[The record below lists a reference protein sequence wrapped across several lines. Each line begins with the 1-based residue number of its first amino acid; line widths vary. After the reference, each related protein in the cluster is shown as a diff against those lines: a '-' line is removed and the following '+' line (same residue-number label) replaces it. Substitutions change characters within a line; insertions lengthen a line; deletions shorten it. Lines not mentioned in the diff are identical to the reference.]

1 MGITYQRGKDAE
13 ENALNFLQKNGLKPL
28 EKNYRT
34 SRGEIDLIMLDEETI
49 VFIEVRARSSDTY
62 MKPLESIDKRKLE
75 KIIHASNHYLQK
87 KGVDSDSL
95 CRFDVV
101 VLTGIKN
108 QSKIEWIK
116 NAFEA

>member
-1 MGITYQRGKDAE
+1 MGKAFQRGRAAE
-13 ENALNFLQKNGLKPL
+13 EQALHFLQQYGLKPL

-34 SRGEIDLIMLDEETI
+34 PRGEVDLIMLDNETI

-75 KIIHASNHYLQK
+75 NIIYASNHYLQK
-87 KGVDSDSL
+87 SKTGNDSS

-101 VLTGIKN
+101 LLTNIN
-108 QSKIEWIK
+108 SQPKIEWIK

>member
-1 MGITYQRGKDAE
+1 MNKAHQRGKAAE
-13 ENALNFLQKNGLKPL
+13 ERALNFLKKCGLKPL

-34 SRGEIDLIMLDEETI
+34 RGGEIDLIMLDDETI
-49 VFIEVRARSSDTY
+49 VFIEVRARSNDSY

-75 KIIHASNHYLQK
+75 NIIYASNHYLQK
-87 KGVDSDSL
+87 NRAGNDSS

-101 VLTGIKN
+101 VLTGASG
-108 QSKIEWIK
+108 QPKIEWIK

>member
-1 MGITYQRGKDAE
+1 MKQS
-13 ENALNFLQKNGLKPL
+13 GLKLL

-34 SRGEIDLIMLDEETI
+34 PRGEIDLIMLDDETI
-49 VFIEVRARSSDTY
+49 VFIEVRARSSDAY
-62 MKPLESIDKRKLE
+62 MKPLESIDKHKLE
-75 KIIHASNHYLQK
+75 NIIFASTHYLQK
-87 KGVDSDSL
+87 IKAGNDST

-101 VLTGIKN
+101 VLTGAQR